1 MAKVWSTCD
10 YCGKSFKKQ
19 SWEVRERNFCCREHF
34 RHFASERMTQM
45 NVDMNPTRMT
55 PETREKLRKAH
66 LDTGEGRTYA
76 KEYSRHAHRVVME
89 RKLGR
94 TLKPGEI
101 VHHIDGDKR
110 NNDPDNLMLFPSV
123 AEHSRY
129 HMRLNLFFAEKG
141 GDRE

>member
-1 MAKVWSTCD
+1 MAKVWSYCD
-10 YCGKSFKKQ
+10 WCGKAFKKQ
-19 SWEVRERNFCCREHF
+19 SWEVREHNFCCFDHF

-94 TLKPGEI
+94 KLKPGEI